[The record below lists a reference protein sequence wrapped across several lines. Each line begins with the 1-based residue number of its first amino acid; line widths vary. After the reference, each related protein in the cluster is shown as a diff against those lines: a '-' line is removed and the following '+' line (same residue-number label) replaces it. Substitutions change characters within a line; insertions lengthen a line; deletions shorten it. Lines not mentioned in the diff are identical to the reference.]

1 MIGRS
6 KIRHIRKRTFSS
18 AVLLAALGAV
28 AATSLPAKTEAE
40 TLLQTN
46 ARYPRVRMLQSGELI
61 ATVLL
66 FPNDYRVKVFSSLD
80 NGATWTAVGMVSEPD
95 FPTLRTSSPDFIV
108 LPNGDLLLGINV
120 DTSKCATCRSHIRIY
135 RSTDNG
141 RAWSYVTTP
150 VTASNSKGFWEPNF
164 SIATDGGLVLTY
176 ADETSGCCSQK
187 LMKIRSYDLGT
198 TWVDRTNLVAL
209 GASDNT
215 DPNYP
220 LRPGMPV
227 VTKLTDGSGR
237 YLMTYEVCGVAGA
250 NNCRSHYKTSTDG
263 WNYGAANT
271 IGTQMTGHAGRYFN
285 ATPVNKTVPNG
296 TLLWIGQFLRLADG
310 TFSQANGQIL
320 FKSPSGNPDGPWEP
334 LNAPVTLPN
343 PQTTGCV
350 GFSPALQWVNT
361 GSGYNLVQITSR
373 LNSATNACDM
383 YYGSG
388 PIN

>member
-6 KIRHIRKRTFSS
+6 MIQRINKRTLRTG
-18 AVLLAALGAV
+18 ALLGVLAAVGV
-28 AATSLPAKTEAE
+28 TSMPATSEAQ
-40 TLLQTN
+40 TLLQTS
-46 ARYPRVRMLQSGELI
+46 ARYPRVRMLQNNELI

-66 FPNDYRVKVFSSLD
+66 FPTDYRVKVLSSID
-80 NGATWTAVGMVSEPD
+80 NGASWTAVGMVSEPD

-108 LPNGDLLLGINV
+108 LPSGDLILGINV
-120 DTSKCATCRSHIRIY
+120 DTSKSATSHSHIRIY

-141 RAWSYVTTP
+141 RTWSYLSTAA
-150 VTASNSKGFWEPNF
+150 TASNNQGFWEPNF

-187 LMKIRSYDLGT
+187 LMKIRSYDGGA

-209 GASDNT
+209 GASNNT

-237 YLMTYEVCGVAGA
+237 YLMTYEVCGVSGA

-271 IGTQMTGHAGRYFN
+271 IGTQMTGHADRYFN

-310 TFSQANGQIL
+310 TFSGVNGQIL
-320 FKSPSGNPDGPWEP
+320 FKSPTGNPDGPWEP

-350 GFSPALQWVNT
+350 GFSPALQWVST
-361 GSGYNLVQITSR
+361 GSGYNLVQLTSR
-373 LNSATNACDM
+373 LNSAGTACDI

>member
-6 KIRHIRKRTFSS
+6 IIQC
-18 AVLLAALGAV
+18 LMLV
-28 AATSLPAKTEAE
+28 AIGVTSMPAKTEAE
-40 TLLQTN
+40 TLLQTS
-46 ARYPRVRMLQSGELI
+46 ARYPRARLLQSGELI

-66 FPNDYRVKVFSSLD
+66 FPNDYRVKVFSSTD
-80 NGATWTAVGMVSEPD
+80 NGASWTAVGMVSEPN
-95 FPTLRTSSPDFIV
+95 FPTVHTSSPDFIV
-108 LPNGDLLLGINV
+108 LPNGDLILGINV
-120 DTSKCATCRSHIRIY
+120 DTSKCATCRSSIRIF

-141 RAWSYVTTP
+141 RNWSYLSTAA
-150 VTASNSKGFWEPNF
+150 TASNSQGFWEPNF
-164 SIATDGGLVLTY
+164 SIASNGSLVLTY

-187 LMKIRSYDLGT
+187 LMKIQSNDNGA
-198 TWVDRTNLVAL
+198 TWVERTNLVAL

-237 YLMTYEVCGVAGA
+237 WLMTYEVCGLAGA

-263 WNYGAANT
+263 WNYGPANT
-271 IGTQMTGHAGRYFN
+271 IGTQMTGHDGRYFN
-285 ATPVNKTVPNG
+285 ATPVNKTVPDG

-310 TFSQANGQIL
+310 TFSQVNGQIL
-320 FKSPSGNPDGPWEP
+320 FKSPSGDPDGPWEP

-343 PQTTGCV
+343 PQSTGCV

-361 GSGYNLVQITSR
+361 GSSYNLVQLTSR
-373 LNSATNACDM
+373 LNSTTNACDI

-388 PIN
+388 PID